1 MTFTIP
7 IIPRAQKRDRIG
19 SRAGHG
25 FSYKDKGQKLEED
38 KIIALIYR
46 YKPPVPLT
54 GALSLRIE
62 AYLPIP
68 TSKPKHWR
76 QDAEHGLIRP
86 TTKPDA
92 DNLGKMIAD
101 ILREGFYQDDK
112 QIVDLTVRKWYGVTP
127 KWVITL
133 EELK

>member
-7 IIPRAQKRDRIG
+7 IPPRAQKRDRIG

-38 KIIALIYR
+38 KILALIYQ
-46 YKPPVPLT
+46 YKPPVPFT
-54 GALSLRIE
+54 GPLSLRIE

-68 TSKPKHWR
+68 ASKPKRWR

-112 QIVDLTVRKWYGVTP
+112 QIVDLTVRKWYGLNP
-127 KWVITL
+127 QWLITL
-133 EELK
+133 EEIK